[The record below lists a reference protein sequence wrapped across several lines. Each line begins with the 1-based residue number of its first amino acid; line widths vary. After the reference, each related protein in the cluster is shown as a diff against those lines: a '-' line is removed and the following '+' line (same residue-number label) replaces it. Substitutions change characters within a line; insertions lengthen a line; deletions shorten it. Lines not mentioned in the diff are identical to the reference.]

1 MRYSCKG
8 DSSQRQLNLSA
19 AASPDVLRSAAEAG
33 AEIVRTAV
41 QGQISSQA
49 KNPTGKLLSSIT
61 YRSWSNEASSGA
73 MLGWA
78 QIAVARAGYRNHGRN
93 RSVRTTDDYGRILEY
108 SSKRVLRHFEPGFE
122 ESEEAALSAMEQR
135 IDSAIASALG
145 EAEM

>member
-61 YRSWSNEASSGA
+61 YRSWSNETSSGA

-78 QIAVARAGYRNHGRN
+78 KIAVARWLSQSRPKPFSPYNGRLWSYLGVFVEA
-93 RSVRTTDDYGRILEY
+93 RS
-108 SSKRVLRHFEPGFE
+108 
-122 ESEEAALSAMEQR
+122 AAL
-135 IDSAIASALG
+135 
-145 EAEM
+145 

>member
-8 DSSQRQLNLSA
+8 DSSQRQLNLTA

-78 QIAVARAGYRNHGRN
+78 KDCRSARRLSQSWSKPCGAFNGR
-93 RSVRTTDDYGRILEY
+93 
-108 SSKRVLRHFEPGFE
+108 LRAYLGVFV
-122 ESEEAALSAMEQR
+122 EARPATL
-135 IDSAIASALG
+135 
-145 EAEM
+145 

>member
-61 YRSWSNEASSGA
+61 YRSLGKDCRSARWLSQSRPKPFSPYNGRLWSYLGVFVEA
-73 MLGWA
+73 
-78 QIAVARAGYRNHGRN
+78 
-93 RSVRTTDDYGRILEY
+93 RS
-108 SSKRVLRHFEPGFE
+108 
-122 ESEEAALSAMEQR
+122 AAL
-135 IDSAIASALG
+135 
-145 EAEM
+145 

>member
-33 AEIVRTAV
+33 AEIVRMAV

-61 YRSWSNEASSGA
+61 YRSWSNETSSGA

-78 QIAVARAGYRNHGRN
+78 KIAVARAGYRNHGRN
-93 RSVRTTDDYGRILEY
+93 RSVRTTPVLGNSADD
-108 SSKRVLRHFEPGFE
+108 
-122 ESEEAALSAMEQR
+122 AASR
-135 IDSAIASALG
+135 G
-145 EAEM
+145 

>member
-8 DSSQRQLNLSA
+8 SSEQKTLNLSA
-19 AASPDVLRSAAEAG
+19 AASPEVLRSAAEAG
-33 AEIVRTAV
+33 AAIVQTAV
-41 QGQISSQA
+41 QGQIASQA
-49 KNPTGKLLSSIT
+49 KHPTGKLLSSIT
-61 YRSWSNEASSGA
+61 YRSWSNAASSGA

-78 QIAVARAGYRNHGRN
+78 KIAVARAGYRNHGRN

-122 ESEEAALSAMEQR
+122 ESEEAALNAMEQR
-135 IDSAIASALG
+135 IDSAIMSALS

>member
-8 DSSQRQLNLSA
+8 DSNQRQLNLSA
-19 AASPDVLRSAAEAG
+19 AASPDILRSAAEAG

-78 QIAVARAGYRNHGRN
+78 KIAVVRAGYRNHGRN
-93 RSVRTTDDYGRILEY
+93 RAVRSTDDYGRILEY
-108 SSKRVLRHFEPGFE
+108 SSKRVLRRFEPGFE
-122 ESEEAALSAMEQR
+122 ESEEAALSAMQQR

-145 EAEM
+145 EAGM

>member
-61 YRSWSNEASSGA
+61 YRSWSNETSSVQCLVG
-73 MLGWA
+73 
-78 QIAVARAGYRNHGRN
+78 
-93 RSVRTTDDYGRILEY
+93 
-108 SSKRVLRHFEPGFE
+108 
-122 ESEEAALSAMEQR
+122 QR
-135 IDSAIASALG
+135 LP
-145 EAEM
+145 

>member
-1 MRYSCKG
+1 
-8 DSSQRQLNLSA
+8 
-19 AASPDVLRSAAEAG
+19 
-33 AEIVRTAV
+33 
-41 QGQISSQA
+41 
-49 KNPTGKLLSSIT
+49 
-61 YRSWSNEASSGA
+61 

-78 QIAVARAGYRNHGRN
+78 KIAVARAGYRNHGRN

-145 EAEM
+145 EAGM